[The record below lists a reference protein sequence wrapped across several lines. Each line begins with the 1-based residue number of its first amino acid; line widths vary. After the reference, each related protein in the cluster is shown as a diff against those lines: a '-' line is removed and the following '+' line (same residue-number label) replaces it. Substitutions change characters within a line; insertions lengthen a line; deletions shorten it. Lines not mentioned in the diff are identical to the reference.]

1 MEATPWPVLA
11 RKTTEHILEG
21 RNVLFR
27 VLRKSLGLQLILQ
40 ILRLLLV
47 QTHHLVHLL
56 PHGAQLKGRR
66 HEARRFPRR
75 MAWTDGHLWEEG
87 PGCLQRAMEKAMSE
101 LILGNGKLFSPVLGA
116 AKHSHP
122 IPGEELV
129 QYQLQYHI
137 WL

>member
-56 PHGAQLKGRR
+56 PHGAQLEGRR
-66 HEARRFPRR
+66 HEPRFPRR

-87 PGCLQRAMEKAMSE
+87 PGCLQRAMEKAMSV
-101 LILGNGKLFSPVLGA
+101 LTLGNGKLFSPMLRA